1 MKCEYCQHESEPGDI
16 VKLYHQGAKRKP
28 IMLCLSTYKCLQ
40 RQLANPP
47 PRTEKKTLA
56 GVR

>member
-1 MKCEYCQHESEPGDI
+1 MKCEYCGHESEPGDRVLLWEQG
-16 VKLYHQGAKRKP
+16 VKHKMVP
-28 IMLCLSTYKCLQ
+28 ICEDIDRCLE

-47 PRTEKKTLA
+47 KRTEKKILA